1 MAEVE
6 ASKRRARSGRGGGI
20 NIIVMNAVLEACV
33 SCGDVDL
40 AVQLFEEMR
49 GPMGCGV
56 DDVSYG
62 ILLKVYSYFPTL
74 TTALVLLYDIGFPAD
89 CVAIS
94 IYLVILKSCYLKN
107 HHTRS
112 TSFNFHPDYMN
123 HQCVNSIYSCL
134 LFVLLDYFAV

>member
-1 MAEVE
+1 MSVTDAPAQIMAEVE

-56 DDVSYG
+56 DSVSYG
-62 ILLKVYSYFPTL
+62 VLLKVCPPSPH
-74 TTALVLLYDIGFPAD
+74 
-89 CVAIS
+89 VACTI
-94 IYLVILKSCYLKN
+94 
-107 HHTRS
+107 
-112 TSFNFHPDYMN
+112 
-123 HQCVNSIYSCL
+123 
-134 LFVLLDYFAV
+134 AA

>member
-56 DDVSYG
+56 DGVSYG
-62 ILLKVYSYFPTL
+62 ILLKVCPLSLPPRLPVLPETFMVWTVTIHERSRCHFEFLRHIQMHSPYS
-74 TTALVLLYDIGFPAD
+74 
-89 CVAIS
+89 
-94 IYLVILKSCYLKN
+94 
-107 HHTRS
+107 
-112 TSFNFHPDYMN
+112 M
-123 HQCVNSIYSCL
+123 NSIKFPSQI
-134 LFVLLDYFAV
+134 V